1 MRHKLSIA
9 GLVLAAAVLLTGCS
23 TAPTK
28 PLPPQLAA
36 VAPTAFRV
44 IADGAVGVAVSKGVK
59 PADIA
64 MGAYQLKQIASG
76 QNVTMQALT
85 TEIMK
90 LEQQAGLNAAQV
102 LAVAEM
108 RAAFDT
114 VILGYI
120 NNGVIAGTAQT
131 TLQEIFD
138 DLISASVLLGAPV
151 PGAAGPLPTA
161 DNDLSVPTTT
171 ADAGPPVPSRTPSL
185 ATLESPPVV
194 GGATSTVIVAAL
206 KAFAH
211 IQVSSPTAA
220 AITVLGTFLAGWIAE
235 H

>member
-1 MRHKLSIA
+1 MLHKAIKI
-9 GLVLAAAVLLTGCS
+9 AAALVAIALAGCG

-28 PLPPQLAA
+28 PLPPQVAA

-64 MGAYQLKQIASG
+64 AGAYQLEQFASG

-90 LEQQAGLNAAQV
+90 LEQQAALNPAQM
-102 LAVAEM
+102 LAVGEM

-114 VILGYI
+114 IILGYI
-120 NNGVIAGTAQT
+120 NNGVIAGTAKT
-131 TLQEIFD
+131 TLQEILND
-138 DLISASVLLGAPV
+138 IIAAAVLLGAPPPV
-151 PGAAGPLPTA
+151 PVPASA
-161 DNDLSVPTTT
+161 DNDVVLTTTT
-171 ADAGPPVPSRTPSL
+171 ADSGAPARAKSPSM
-185 ATLESPPVV
+185 AALESPPVV
-194 GGATSTVIVAAL
+194 GAALSTVTVAAL

-211 IQVSSPTAA
+211 VEVSSPVAA
-220 AITVLGTFLAGWIAE
+220 GISVIGAFLAGWLE
-235 H
+235 QH